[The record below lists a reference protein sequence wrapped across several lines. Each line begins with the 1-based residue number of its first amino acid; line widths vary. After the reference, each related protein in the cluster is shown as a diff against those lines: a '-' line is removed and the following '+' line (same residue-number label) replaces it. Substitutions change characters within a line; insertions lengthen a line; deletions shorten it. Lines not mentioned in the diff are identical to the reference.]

1 MALNDLIEELVPAMG
16 ESVARSALVALGA
29 APDASI
35 AFDELL
41 ASAPDLDAHFIEYG
55 DDVLTMYL
63 LSCGRAIRH
72 ELTRE
77 GAHLTV
83 VVGVDRIRRVFE
95 QFAGGELTVGVELD
109 ADRRSF
115 EFSSVKNPAGEHV
128 SVGSETNVGWV
139 LASSDPGVRARLMVF
154 ASALRLAL
162 VV

>member
-16 ESVARSALVALGA
+16 EAVARSALVALGA
-29 APDASI
+29 SPDSSVEFRDLIATAP
-35 AFDELL
+35 E
-41 ASAPDLDAHFIEYG
+41 LDAHFIEYG
-55 DDVLTMYL
+55 EDVLTMYL

-77 GAHLTV
+77 GAHLSV

-115 EFSSVKNPAGEHV
+115 EITTVKMEGGESVGT
-128 SVGSETNVGWV
+128 GSETNVGWV
-139 LASSDPGVRARLMVF
+139 LTTSDPGVRTRLMVF
-154 ASALRLAL
+154 AAALRLAL
-162 VV
+162 AV